1 MAVAI
6 TLDEFLTK
14 QHIGYEVIKH
24 RSTETALDSS
34 RSAKLPAGQ
43 VAKAVILE
51 DDTGNI
57 LMASVPA
64 KRRVS
69 INRINMLTNGE
80 YKLVHEAKLQEL
92 FPDCKKGAIPC
103 IGDAYHLR
111 MMVDDELLA
120 SDAVYIE
127 AGDHQRMLKI
137 DGEEF
142 RHLVA
147 KEPHGEIHSGLLRV
161 ESFRERKSDWKWFP

>member
-34 RSAKLPAGQ
+34 RSAKLPAAQ

-51 DDTGNI
+51 DDQGQL
-57 LMASVPA
+57 LMATVPA
-64 KRRVS
+64 MRRVS
-69 INRINMLTNGE
+69 INRINSLTNGD
-80 YKLVHEAKLQEL
+80 YKLVDETKLQAL

-103 IGDAYHLR
+103 LGDAYSLM

-120 SDAVYIE
+120 SQDVYIE

-137 DGEEF
+137 DGDEF

-147 KEPHGEIHSGLLRV
+147 NLPHGEIHSGLLGTQ
-161 ESFRERKSDWKWFP
+161 SFRERKSDWQWFP

>member
-34 RSAKLPAGQ
+34 RSAKLPAAQ
-43 VAKAVILE
+43 VAKAVMLE
-51 DDTGNI
+51 DNQGNL
-57 LMASVPA
+57 LMATVPA
-64 KRRVS
+64 MRRVS

-80 YKLVHEAKLQEL
+80 YKLVSEARLLEL
-92 FPDCKKGAIPC
+92 FPDCKKGAIPSL
-103 IGDAYHLR
+103 GDAYNLK
-111 MMVDDELLA
+111 MMVDDELL
-120 SDAVYIE
+120 SSSEVYIE

-137 DGEEF
+137 DGDEF

-147 KEPHGEIHSGLLRV
+147 NVPHGEIHSGLLGV
-161 ESFRERKSDWKWFP
+161 QHFRERKSDWKWFP